1 MTDAAK
7 RAALEGLKANLCNLD
22 DRGRQFAESII
33 EYLEGRGTLSEAQWA
48 WVPYLSGT
56 GPKPAPKGARKP
68 YRAKRQPA
76 GSDNAEELRQA
87 LEGLRAKAKEI
98 NSLTAEVERLKRE
111 VRRAKEAAR
120 KANRKAEEASKAPKG
135 DPNWEAMVGAMRRA
149 TSAQRKLIM
158 RSMHPDRW
166 GGAPWATRL
175 FQAANK

>member
-1 MTDAAK
+1 MTDAA
-7 RAALEGLKANLCNLD
+7 RSAALKALRANLPNLD
-22 DRGRQFAESII
+22 DRGRSFAESII
-33 EYLEGRGTLSEAQWA
+33 EYLERGTLSEAQWA

-68 YRAKRQPA
+68 RAKRQPA
-76 GSDNAEELRQA
+76 GSDELRQA
-87 LEGLRAKAKEI
+87 REALKGQSREI

-111 VRRAKEAAR
+111 VRAAKEAAR
-120 KANRKAEEASKAPKG
+120 KANRKAEEAARKAPKG

-149 TSAQRKLIM
+149 TSAQRKLVM

>member
-7 RAALEGLKANLCNLD
+7 RAALEGLKANLPNLD

-33 EYLEGRGTLSEAQWA
+33 EYLESRGTLSEAQWA

-68 YRAKRQPA
+68 YRAKRPA

-87 LEGLRAKAKEI
+87 REVLKGQSREI

-111 VRRAKEAAR
+111 VRAAKEAAR
-120 KANRKAEEASKAPKG
+120 KANRKAEEAARKAPKG
-135 DPNWEAMVGAMRRA
+135 DPNWEAMVRAMARA
-149 TSAQRKLIM
+149 TSAQRKLVM

>member
-1 MTDAAK
+1 MTNEARDAALK
-7 RAALEGLKANLCNLD
+7 ALRANLCNLD
-22 DRGRQFAESII
+22 DRGRSFAESII
-33 EYLEGRGTLSEAQWA
+33 EYLERGTLSEAQWA

-68 YRAKRQPA
+68 YRAKRQPN
-76 GSDNAEELRQA
+76 NAEELRQA
-87 LEGLRAKAKEI
+87 REVLKGQSREI
-98 NSLTAEVERLKRE
+98 NSLTEEVKRLKRE
-111 VRRAKEAAR
+111 VRAAKEAAR

-166 GGAPWATRL
+166 GGAEWATKV

>member
-1 MTDAAK
+1 MTDEAKKTAAVF
-7 RAALEGLKANLCNLD
+7 GLKANLQNLD

-33 EYLEGRGTLSEAQWA
+33 GYLEGRGTLSEAQWA

-68 YRAKRQPA
+68 YRAKRQSS
-76 GSDNAEELRQA
+76 SDSELRQA
-87 LEGLRAKAKEI
+87 RKALRGKVKEI
-98 NSLTAEVERLKRE
+98 NSLTEEVERLKRE
-111 VRRAKEAAR
+111 VRKAKE
-120 KANRKAEEASKAPKG
+120 ANRKAEEAARKGPKS
-135 DPNWEAMVGAMRRA
+135 DPNWEAMVRAMTRA
-149 TSAQRKLIM
+149 TSAQRKLVM

>member
-1 MTDAAK
+1 MTDEAKKTAAVF
-7 RAALEGLKANLCNLD
+7 GIKANLQNLD

-33 EYLEGRGTLSEAQWA
+33 DYLEGRGTLSEAQWA

-68 YRAKRQPA
+68 YRAKRQSS
-76 GSDNAEELRQA
+76 SDSELRQA
-87 LEGLRAKAKEI
+87 RKALRGKVKEI
-98 NSLTAEVERLKRE
+98 NSLTEEVERLKRE
-111 VRRAKEAAR
+111 VRKAKEAAR

-149 TSAQRKLIM
+149 TSAQRKLVM

>member
-68 YRAKRQPA
+68 KAKRQA
-76 GSDNAEELRQA
+76 SGSDELRQA
-87 LEGLRAKAKEI
+87 REALKGQSREI